1 MNMKIGSQKQLMR
14 LFLHPDEYRMF
25 IVDQRSDAGFEKER
39 TYDSTKSTT
48 SKTLANI
55 TSGKIT

>member
-1 MNMKIGSQKQLMR
+1 MNMKIGSQRQPMR

-25 IVDQRSDAGFEKER
+25 IVDQRSDGEFEKER
-39 TYDSTKSTT
+39 MYDSTKSST

-55 TSGKIT
+55 TEGKIT